1 MARNVFTVMATQ
13 VDSHGVFSTVSGFP
27 KRFDSDSYNGD
38 VDKALRRA
46 KSAYHARLTDTY
58 ASDSLQMSTVTLSEA
73 NGNTLMIET
82 EGQIVSPTP
91 EPEPEEE

>member
-13 VDSHGVFSTVSGFP
+13 VSSNGQYSTVTGFP

-46 KSAYHARLTDTY
+46 KSAYHARLMDTY
-58 ASDSLQMSTVTLSEA
+58 ASDALQMSTVTLSEA
-73 NGNTLMIET
+73 NGNIIMNET
-82 EGQIVSPTP
+82 EGQIVTPAP
-91 EPEPEEE
+91 EPEGEGE